1 MRRATTAFWIAL
13 LLALGSRAVLAET
26 EGPADHAKHTSR
38 TVALDGNDV
47 RPSQTRMEH
56 NDVLTFVN
64 YSTHPVRITFTEPA
78 DLKNR
83 IRCSA
88 IRGAEKDAP
97 SAPWAL
103 FSWQNDK
110 LTATVPPGQFASVC
124 SLEHGTYDFTVAP
137 VDAAA
142 QGTSSHGLLPA
153 KGQIMVN

>member
-1 MRRATTAFWIAL
+1 MRRATTAFWTGL
-13 LLALGSRAVLAET
+13 LLALGSRAVLAEM

-78 DLKNR
+78 DLQHR

-88 IRGAEKDAP
+88 IRGAENAAGG
-97 SAPWAL
+97 APWAGL
-103 FSWQNDK
+103 WWRNAK
-110 LTATVPPGQFASVC
+110 GTATVPPGEFASVC

-153 KGQIMVN
+153 KGQIMVS

>member
-1 MRRATTAFWIAL
+1 MRRAPTAFWIAL
-13 LLALGSRAVLAET
+13 LLALGPRAVLAEQ
-26 EGPADHAKHTSR
+26 EGPSDHAKHTSR
-38 TVALDGNDV
+38 TITLDGNDV

-56 NDVLTFVN
+56 SDVLMFVN

-103 FSWQNDK
+103 FSWENGK
-110 LTATVPPGQFASVC
+110 LIATVPPGQFASVC
-124 SLEHGTYDFTVAP
+124 SLEHGTYAFTVAA
-137 VDAAA
+137 VDSSA
-142 QGTSSHGLLPA
+142 QGEASHGLLPA

>member
-1 MRRATTAFWIAL
+1 MRIPTTVCWMAL
-13 LLALGSRAVLAET
+13 LLAFGPRAVLAEP
-26 EGPADHAKHTSR
+26 EGASDHAKHTSR
-38 TVALDGNDV
+38 TITLDGNDV

-56 NDVLTFVN
+56 SDVLMFVN
-64 YSTHPVRITFTEPA
+64 YSAHPVRVTFTEPA

-88 IRGAEKDAP
+88 VRGAEKDAP

-103 FSWQNDK
+103 FSWENDK

-124 SLEHGTYDFTVAP
+124 SLEHGSYAFTVAP
-137 VDAAA
+137 VDSSA
-142 QGTSSHGLLPA
+142 QGAASHGLLPA